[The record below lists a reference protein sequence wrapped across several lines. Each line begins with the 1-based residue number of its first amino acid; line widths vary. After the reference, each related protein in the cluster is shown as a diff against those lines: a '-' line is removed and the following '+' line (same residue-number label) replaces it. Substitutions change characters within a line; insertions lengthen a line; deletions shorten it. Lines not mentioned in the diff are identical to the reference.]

1 MVEKYTQF
9 ARNERNITLGASQQ
23 FTPLVFTA
31 EDDTVIVGVMVEI
44 AMGLEMPTD
53 AGSTSLA
60 GYARLAVYPQG
71 AAIPLVQP
79 NGTWNTTA
87 VAQVD
92 TLLDEDSEDTW
103 AITPFAMASAFVNA
117 AIAGIGSGGGAGP
130 YVHLKLA
137 PATKRRLRRGDQLV
151 VELNY
156 SNGGNQNSA
165 HQEVVTGTLFTQG

>member
-44 AMGLEMPTD
+44 ALGLEMPTD
-53 AGSTSLA
+53 PGSVSLG

-71 AAIPLVQP
+71 AAIPLVVP
-79 NGTWNTTA
+79 NGTWNTTGT
-87 VAQVD
+87 AQVD

-103 AITPFAMASAFVNA
+103 AITPFAMAATFA
-117 AIAGIGSGGGAGP
+117 AGVALAAGGPAGP
-130 YVHLKLA
+130 VHLKLA

-151 VELNY
+151 VEMNY
-156 SNGGNQNSA
+156 SNGGDQNSA